1 MDKETRKKVIKRL
14 VNNYEEFSKN
24 AQKMWMKGE
33 PWPEVYLEEAIEI
46 LKEVLV
52 EQEQEEGKKI

>member
-24 AQKMWMKGE
+24 AQKMWIQGE
-33 PWPEVYLEEAIEI
+33 PWPDVYLEEAIEI
-46 LKEVLV
+46 LKEVLI
-52 EQEQEEGKKI
+52 EQEQEEATKI